1 MENTKTC
8 FKCKKTKPLAY
19 FYRDKSTKDGHTR
32 RCMTCVTEERISR
45 REYNLNYARYKRE
58 NNREEVNTYNRI
70 RHRNLDPKKRLLQQA
85 RNRAKRWQ
93 IDFDIAIEDIFVPE
107 VCPLLGIEFRAGTK
121 YNYQHSWSLD
131 RLDNNKGYTK
141 NNIWVISSLANT
153 MKSSASPTQLLTFCK
168 NVLSNDDIVRTAAK
182 SAEVGDK
189 EPLR

>member
-1 MENTKTC
+1 M
-8 FKCKKTKPLAY
+8 A
-19 FYRDKSTKDGHTR
+19 
-32 RCMTCVTEERISR
+32 
-45 REYNLNYARYKRE
+45 
-58 NNREEVNTYNRI
+58 NR
-70 RHRNLDPKKRLLQQA
+70 
-85 RNRAKRWQ
+85 
-93 IDFDIAIEDIFVPE
+93 FDIAIEDIFVPE

-141 NNIWVISSLANT
+141 DNIWVISSLANT